1 MAVRDIVVL
10 NTTSSRLEAQQSSDT
25 VRITGTSDQLLSIE
39 NSSGTSIFSIDSPS
53 GSVSITGNLTASGDF
68 SASLG
73 TVSSSFGRIEATTL
87 VGSAANLTNT
97 DWELGIVSSSQQIAS
112 EISGAFDSGFE
123 FTGNIGKAVGVWS
136 AGAAMNTATNANA
149 GAGTRNAALSF
160 GGSPDTNA
168 TEEYNGSVWSAAND
182 LITGRYYLGSAG
194 YLTSALAIGGESDY
208 DDTEKYDGTAWSET
222 GNLITGR
229 NQHGATGTQNAAV
242 VFGGSAP
249 GTPSPYLA
257 TCTET
262 FNGSTW
268 SEVSNLITGL
278 KRMGSAGTQNAALAY
293 GSQPTCACT
302 EEWDGGS
309 WSTGGNLL
317 TGATGMA
324 GGGVTSTVNAAISI
338 GGSEG
343 TKQCVEEYNGTSWSV
358 GGLLISGRNDFGA
371 GGSQDSIVAFGGCV
385 SSPWTSTCTE
395 EYDGYLPVSASF
407 GKLVA
412 TTFSADASQLDNTDL
427 AGTISSS
434 AQIATDISGSF
445 DSGFEFTGT
454 IGKGLGAWSNG
465 PNLLQNQING
475 AGVGLQNAA
484 LAIAGGVAPSAETY
498 SCTMR
503 YNGTAWGS
511 AGSIGPTVTIYMAN
525 GAFGTYT
532 SAVTFGGPSAPYGK
546 TATWDGSAWS
556 AGPNMDEGKLGS
568 SGIGTFSAGLAAGG
582 NNPDCTPS
590 TNIGTEE
597 WNGSTWSEGGTMIG
611 GASYGA
617 ATGTQNAGL
626 WYRNTSTEEY
636 DGSTWA
642 SGGTVI
648 TSRFETQGTSTS
660 GTQNATFFAGG
671 SEPAVSSCTEEY
683 NGTSWT
689 VGNALPSVRRLAS
702 GAGTNDA
709 GLVFGGCTPAATNTT
724 VQYDGY
730 LPVSASFGKLCATKI
745 SGDGSTLSN
754 TLSPGVVSSSAQLAT
769 DISGSFDEGF
779 QFTGT
784 IGTTIGAW
792 AAGGALITR
801 KLNASGTGLQ
811 NAALSFGGQN
821 PSQQCTEHYNGT
833 AWSSGGTPANGCYGR
848 AAGGTEYAGIVIG
861 GYHPAPNS
869 TATEEYYGETFAAGG
884 ALSTGRGYLGGGGTQ
899 NAAFAFGG
907 FTPTAQSVTEEYNGT
922 SWSSG
927 GSMINTRGKTA
938 GAGAQNAGLA
948 VGGYNPTNLSATEH
962 YDGSSWS
969 AGGAMN
975 TARKALSVT
984 GVENDALRVGG
995 QPGTATEVE
1004 HYDGSAWSVGGSLN
1018 ESRWLAGAAAGTRT
1032 AGLYFGGG
1040 NPGTGDHAQCT
1051 EEYTSYISSASFG
1064 IVCAATVSGD
1074 ASRIDN
1080 IISPNLVSGSTQL
1093 ATDISGSWDEGFQF
1107 TGTISKGLG
1116 AWTLVAPLPRAT
1128 RRNAGAGVQH
1138 AALSIGGYQGSP
1150 SPARCDCTDHYDGAA
1165 WAAGGSIGIGTAY
1178 ARAIGTENAALS
1190 AGGYAILTGS
1200 LEYNGSA
1207 WSSGGTMITSYKT
1220 HAMAGSQNAGLI
1232 FGGDQSPN
1240 AKTEEYNGTAWS
1252 AGGDMITGRQSLGGD
1267 GSQNAAIAMGG
1278 GAPAISATC
1287 TELYNGTAWAA
1298 SSASPTNRDRG
1309 DVVGDS
1315 SKAASFGG
1323 GAPSGCTTF
1332 ANEFE
1337 GGTQTWSELSNMNS
1351 GRCDNGAA
1359 GNGAAALAM
1368 GGTNTL
1374 TPGAAS
1380 AMAATEEYNE
1390 SFLSGSFGRIVATSF
1405 TGSLYNVAGDASQ
1418 LTNSA
1423 YGTNVVSSSA
1433 QLATDISGSFDS
1445 GFEFTGTIGTR
1456 IGAWSVGGTLPRENG
1471 SHAGAGLQN
1480 AALSLGGHPAACTE
1494 VLHYNGTA
1502 WSAGGALSIA
1512 RRSHFGDGT
1521 EYAAL
1526 VAGGEP
1532 SEKVNTEEYYG
1543 ETWAAG
1549 GNLIT
1554 GRFGIAGGGT
1564 QNSSFGAGGRSSE
1577 GNPLSCTEEYD
1588 GSTWS
1593 AGGALAT
1600 GQNYGAGTG
1609 TQNAGLFSA
1618 GTTSPYGTQEYDGTA
1633 WSEGAASITPRR
1645 SNDIVGLQNA
1655 ASLFGG
1661 YKISPAGSSDDTEEY
1676 DGSAWSVGGSLI
1688 NARYENRGAGTRT
1701 SGLTFGDSGGTTS
1714 TEHYDSYIASAS
1726 FGRVDAS
1733 AIAGS
1738 GTGLTN
1744 SMPEGALSSSY
1755 QIERDISGSFLYG
1768 VDGLTGTIGTAT
1780 GVWSTGTD
1788 LNTVRSHGHG
1798 AGTFG
1803 AGLVS
1808 GGKTPS
1814 IVANTEEWNGSTWS
1828 ESGDLITARS
1838 TLNGSTGTQ
1847 GSALMAG
1854 SGTPAG
1860 ANRCTEEY
1868 NGTSWAVGGSGI
1880 ANRNVGTGF
1889 GTQNAAVH
1897 TNNYQNP
1904 TLTHT
1909 ELYNG
1914 TAWAV
1919 GARPTFH
1926 NGVDTDHAAGAG
1938 TQNAGL
1944 MFAGRVAKTNTEH
1957 FDGTSWSRGGSLS
1970 TGKSYANGSGVQ
1982 NAALTFGGTAL
1993 SSPDNPKTE
2002 EYDGSVWSSGGNMIS
2017 GVGSMNTFGTLDCT
2031 LANKREYGTQEYS
2044 SYHTKTG
2051 ASYFNHISATS
2062 ASIESVSGYS
2072 TNYYQSGSTAYSG
2085 SVYGTMLSGSGELR
2099 NKLKRNKQNE
2109 KLEVKRSFQMPIFY
2123 TDPVTGSA
2131 GEIWY
2136 NAVDNALKFTY
2147 NYNAWSAGGNLI
2159 LGRTHTAAAG
2169 TQNAGLLVGG
2179 RAPSH
2184 RGETEEYDG
2193 STWSESGDLITAR
2206 SQHAAAGSQNAAIVA
2221 GGYAPTMANTEE
2233 FNGSTWAAG
2242 GALSTARYGPLAAGS
2257 QNATAVIGGY
2267 NKCTLTELYNGST
2280 WAAGGALGTGRHYGA
2295 AAGSVNATLAF
2306 GGSNGTVVSGS
2317 EAYDGSAWSATNE
2330 LNVGR
2335 FYLGGAGTQNAAVA
2349 FHGETPT
2356 KVSCTEEYN
2365 GTSWSVGGAAG
2376 IARSCLGGAGSQGA
2390 ALAAGGNTDTDA
2402 TEEYSVTYVKTVC
2415 LDS

>member
-642 SGGTVI
+642 SGGTII

-927 GSMINTRGKTA
+927 GSMINARGKTA

-1018 ESRWLAGAAAGTRT
+1018 ENHQVAGAAAGTRT

-1074 ASRIDN
+1074 ASRLEH
-1080 IISPNLVSGSTQL
+1080 SAQG
-1093 ATDISGSWDEGFQF
+1093 TDI
-1107 TGTISKGLG
+1107 
-1116 AWTLVAPLPRAT
+1116 
-1128 RRNAGAGVQH
+1128 
-1138 AALSIGGYQGSP
+1138 
-1150 SPARCDCTDHYDGAA
+1150 
-1165 WAAGGSIGIGTAY
+1165 
-1178 ARAIGTENAALS
+1178 
-1190 AGGYAILTGS
+1190 
-1200 LEYNGSA
+1200 
-1207 WSSGGTMITSYKT
+1207 
-1220 HAMAGSQNAGLI
+1220 
-1232 FGGDQSPN
+1232 
-1240 AKTEEYNGTAWS
+1240 
-1252 AGGDMITGRQSLGGD
+1252 
-1267 GSQNAAIAMGG
+1267 
-1278 GAPAISATC
+1278 
-1287 TELYNGTAWAA
+1287 
-1298 SSASPTNRDRG
+1298 
-1309 DVVGDS
+1309 
-1315 SKAASFGG
+1315 
-1323 GAPSGCTTF
+1323 
-1332 ANEFE
+1332 
-1337 GGTQTWSELSNMNS
+1337 
-1351 GRCDNGAA
+1351 
-1359 GNGAAALAM
+1359 
-1368 GGTNTL
+1368 
-1374 TPGAAS
+1374 
-1380 AMAATEEYNE
+1380 
-1390 SFLSGSFGRIVATSF
+1390 
-1405 TGSLYNVAGDASQ
+1405 
-1418 LTNSA
+1418 
-1423 YGTNVVSSSA
+1423 VSSSA
-1433 QLATDISGSFDS
+1433 QLASEISGAFDS
-1445 GFEFTGTIGTR
+1445 GFEFTGTIGARQGVWSSGTALPTATR
-1456 IGAWSVGGTLPRENG
+1456 AINGVGDKNASIHFGGNSGG
-1471 SHAGAGLQN
+1471 SNFSTNH
-1480 AALSLGGHPAACTE
+1480 
-1494 VLHYNGTA
+1494 HYNGTS
-1502 WSAGGALSIA
+1502 WSAGGALIIA
-1512 RRSHFGDGT
+1512 TNDSATAGT

-1526 VAGGEP
+1526 SAGGRFYSP
-1532 SEKVNTEEYYG
+1532 LNTTQEYYG
-1543 ETWAAG
+1543 QTWAAG
-1549 GNLIT
+1549 GNLIV
-1554 GRFGIAGGGT
+1554 GK
-1564 QNSSFGAGGRSSE
+1564 S
-1577 GNPLSCTEEYD
+1577 
-1588 GSTWS
+1588 
-1593 AGGALAT
+1593 
-1600 GQNYGAGTG
+1600 
-1609 TQNAGLFSA
+1609 
-1618 GTTSPYGTQEYDGTA
+1618 
-1633 WSEGAASITPRR
+1633 GAAGF
-1645 SNDIVGLQNA
+1645 GLQNA
-1655 ASLFGG
+1655 ALAVGG
-1661 YKISPAGSSDDTEEY
+1661 RSDGASPAGPRNITNTEQYNGSS
-1676 DGSAWSVGGSLI
+1676 WSEVG
-1688 NARYENRGAGTRT
+1688 
-1701 SGLTFGDSGGTTS
+1701 
-1714 TEHYDSYIASAS
+1714 
-1726 FGRVDAS
+1726 
-1733 AIAGS
+1733 
-1738 GTGLTN
+1738 
-1744 SMPEGALSSSY
+1744 
-1755 QIERDISGSFLYG
+1755 
-1768 VDGLTGTIGTAT
+1768 
-1780 GVWSTGTD
+1780 D
-1788 LNTVRSHGHG
+1788 LNTGIDG
-1798 AGTFG
+1798 AGG
-1803 AGLVS
+1803 
-1808 GGKTPS
+1808 
-1814 IVANTEEWNGSTWS
+1814 
-1828 ESGDLITARS
+1828 
-1838 TLNGSTGTQ
+1838 
-1847 GSALMAG
+1847 
-1854 SGTPAG
+1854 
-1860 ANRCTEEY
+1860 
-1868 NGTSWAVGGSGI
+1868 
-1880 ANRNVGTGF
+1880 VGTV
-1889 GTQNAAVH
+1889 NAAFV
-1897 TNNYQNP
+1897 
-1904 TLTHT
+1904 
-1909 ELYNG
+1909 
-1914 TAWAV
+1914 
-1919 GARPTFH
+1919 
-1926 NGVDTDHAAGAG
+1926 
-1938 TQNAGL
+1938 
-1944 MFAGRVAKTNTEH
+1944 
-1957 FDGTSWSRGGSLS
+1957 
-1970 TGKSYANGSGVQ
+1970 
-1982 NAALTFGGTAL
+1982 FGGQKGP
-1993 SSPDNPKTE
+1993 SPFP
-2002 EYDGSVWSSGGNMIS
+2002 IS
-2017 GVGSMNTFGTLDCT
+2017 NC
-2031 LANKREYGTQEYS
+2031 
-2044 SYHTKTG
+2044 
-2051 ASYFNHISATS
+2051 
-2062 ASIESVSGYS
+2062 
-2072 TNYYQSGSTAYSG
+2072 
-2085 SVYGTMLSGSGELR
+2085 
-2099 NKLKRNKQNE
+2099 
-2109 KLEVKRSFQMPIFY
+2109 
-2123 TDPVTGSA
+2123 
-2131 GEIWY
+2131 
-2136 NAVDNALKFTY
+2136 
-2147 NYNAWSAGGNLI
+2147 
-2159 LGRTHTAAAG
+2159 
-2169 TQNAGLLVGG
+2169 
-2179 RAPSH
+2179 
-2184 RGETEEYDG
+2184 
-2193 STWSESGDLITAR
+2193 
-2206 SQHAAAGSQNAAIVA
+2206 
-2221 GGYAPTMANTEE
+2221 
-2233 FNGSTWAAG
+2233 
-2242 GALSTARYGPLAAGS
+2242 
-2257 QNATAVIGGY
+2257 
-2267 NKCTLTELYNGST
+2267 TELYNGSSWSAT
-2280 WAAGGALGTGRHYGA
+2280 TGMITSRLNHGGSGLQNSA
-2295 AAGSVNATLAF
+2295 VAF
-2306 GGSNGTVVSGS
+2306 GGQPGLGASSTNTEDWNGVSWV
-2317 EAYDGSAWSATNE
+2317 EQNN
-2330 LNVGR
+2330 LNTGR
-2335 FYLGGAGTQNAAVA
+2335 VNLGGAGTTSAALG
-2349 FHGETPT
+2349 FGGEGPPAALTN
-2356 KVSCTEEYN
+2356 TEE
-2365 GTSWSVGGAAG
+2365 W
-2376 IARSCLGGAGSQGA
+2376 
-2390 ALAAGGNTDTDA
+2390 NTPSTVIKTLTD
-2402 TEEYSVTYVKTVC
+2402 
-2415 LDS
+2415 